1 MTRFRVAPLSGRR
14 LAGSSL
20 IARPGHFSFERG
32 GAFTIAVAAI
42 VLGSTTAALSGAWV
56 TSLACAL
63 LLIVGLPHGALDIA
77 TIRRAAPTAQLAVIA
92 AYLGAAAAMLA
103 IWWASPLAGLA
114 IFYAVSIAHFADDWD
129 KRAQPF
135 FGYAIALALLS
146 APTFFHADGL
156 RNLFVA
162 LTNDPRA
169 ALLVDILILVAPV
182 ATAVALVGLAASDAG
197 RRGAEGFCALAAM
210 LVLPP
215 VIGFAVFFC
224 LFHSPRHFREGW
236 AALGSTV
243 RPSTSVR
250 IAAMTMAGFGIAAS
264 IYAVNAF
271 RVAPAG
277 LFEASM
283 MTLSVLTVPHM
294 LLATILERATIKRCR
309 SLDHARSGP
318 IKEYSAA

>member
-1 MTRFRVAPLSGRR
+1 MTRFRVARIPGSR

-32 GAFTIAVAAI
+32 GALLIAIATI
-42 VLGSTTAALSGAWV
+42 VLGSATAALSGAWV
-56 TSLACAL
+56 TSLACGL
-63 LLIVGLPHGALDIA
+63 LLVVGLPHGALDIA
-77 TIRRAAPTAQLAVIA
+77 TIRRAAPTAQRTVVA

-103 IWWASPLAGLA
+103 VWWLSPLAGLA
-114 IFYAVSIAHFADDWD
+114 AFYTVSIAHFADDWD
-129 KRAQPF
+129 KHSQPF

-156 RNLFVA
+156 RDLFVA

-169 ALLVDILILVAPV
+169 ALLVDLLILAAPV
-182 ATAVALVGLAASDAG
+182 ASSVALIGLAALGAG
-197 RRGAEGFCALAAM
+197 RRSAEGFCALAAM

-236 AALGSTV
+236 AALGANV
-243 RPSTSVR
+243 RPGTSMQ

-264 IYAVNAF
+264 IYAANTF
-271 RVAPAG
+271 RGAPAG

-283 MTLSVLTVPHM
+283 MTLSALTVPHM
-294 LLATILERATIKRCR
+294 LLATILERAAAKLYR
-309 SLDHARSGP
+309 RSGQTQRGP
-318 IKEYSAA
+318 VKEYSAA